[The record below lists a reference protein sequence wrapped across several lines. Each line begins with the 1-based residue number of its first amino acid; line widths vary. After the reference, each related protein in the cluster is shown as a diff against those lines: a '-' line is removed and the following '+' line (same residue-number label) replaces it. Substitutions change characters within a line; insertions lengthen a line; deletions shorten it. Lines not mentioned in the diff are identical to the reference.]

1 MTAVE
6 ITFRYQGR
14 LKTELL
20 ARAQEHHSNF
30 GIRRIQLDESQN
42 LITVEY
48 DATRL
53 DEKGVEA
60 VLRRVGVPVVEQ
72 VRAA

>member
-1 MTAVE
+1 MTTVE
-6 ITFRYQGR
+6 IRFRYQGQLR
-14 LKTELL
+14 TELL
-20 ARAQEHHSNF
+20 PRTQEQHGYF
-30 GIRRIQLDESQN
+30 GIRRILLDEARK
-42 LITVEY
+42 LIIVEY

-72 VRAA
+72 VQD

>member
-14 LKTELL
+14 LRPELL
-20 ARAQEHHSNF
+20 PRTQESHRDF
-30 GIRRIQLDESQN
+30 GIRRMKLDEPQN

-60 VLRRVGVPVVEQ
+60 VLRRAGVPVVELLKK
-72 VRAA
+72 

>member
-1 MTAVE
+1 MTTVE
-6 ITFRYQGR
+6 IRFRYQGQLR
-14 LKTELL
+14 TELL
-20 ARAQEHHSNF
+20 SRTQEQHDYF
-30 GIRRIQLDESQN
+30 GIRRIQLDEARK

-72 VRAA
+72 VQE

>member
-20 ARAQEHHSNF
+20 AHTQEHHSNF

-60 VLRRVGVPVVEQ
+60 LLRRVGVPVVEQ
-72 VRAA
+72 VRAP

>member
-14 LKTELL
+14 LHPELL
-20 ARAQEHHSNF
+20 ARTQEQHENF
-30 GIRRIQLDESQN
+30 GIRRIQLDEAQQR
-42 LITVEY
+42 ITVEY

-60 VLRRVGVPVVEQ
+60 VLRRAGVPVVEQ
-72 VRAA
+72 FM

>member
-6 ITFRYQGR
+6 ITFRYQGQLR
-14 LKTELL
+14 PELFP
-20 ARAQEHHSNF
+20 RTQEQHGYF
-30 GIRRIQLDESQN
+30 GVRRIQLDEARK

-60 VLRRVGVPVVEQ
+60 VLRRVGVAVIEQ
-72 VRAA
+72 VSE

>member
-14 LKTELL
+14 LRPEFL
-20 ARAQEHHSNF
+20 ARTKEQHGYF
-30 GIRRIQLDESQN
+30 GIRRIQLDESRN
-42 LITVEY
+42 LVTVEY

-60 VLRRVGVPVVEQ
+60 VLRQVGVPVVEQ
-72 VRAA
+72 VRE

>member
-6 ITFRYQGR
+6 ITFRYQGQLR
-14 LKTELL
+14 TELL
-20 ARAQEHHSNF
+20 PHTQEQHGYF
-30 GIRRIQLDESQN
+30 GIRRIRLDEARK

-60 VLRRVGVPVVEQ
+60 VLRRVGLPVVEQ
-72 VRAA
+72 VKG